1 MSFQKLILCGEVVSD
16 PELRYTQS
24 GIPCCAF
31 RLKTVESWPGAD
43 GTMREE
49 AEIHKVIVWRQ
60 DAERAAKE
68 LKKGQTAL
76 VEGKNRTRKWMSE
89 NNHEVDITEV
99 VAIPNGVRFLA
110 GGPPAAARNA
120 APLAAPAK
128 NPEARA
134 PITPQQPTSA
144 EPQKPVRAAPIKPLP
159 GKDEKPHKVSVDVL
173 EPQVADDL
181 PF

>member
-1 MSFQKLILCGEVVSD
+1 MSFQKLILCGEVVSE

-49 AEIHKVIVWRQ
+49 AEIHKVIVWREQ
-60 DAERAAKE
+60 AERVARE

-76 VEGKNRTRKWMSE
+76 VEGKNKTRKWMSE
-89 NNHEVDITEV
+89 NNHEIDITEV

-110 GGPPAAARNA
+110 GGPGPAARA
-120 APLAAPAK
+120 APPSPTPTK
-128 NPEARA
+128 NPEPKASG
-134 PITPQQPTSA
+134 P
-144 EPQKPVRAAPIKPLP
+144 EPQSPPKEPKKPMKAAAIKPLP
-159 GKDEKPHKVSVDVL
+159 GKDEKPLKVAVDVL